1 MSGQAVFYEKA
12 IEIVDILDGAFDTKS
27 GIPMALFNPTTK
39 RKKNFSWASSGCS
52 ILAEIGTLHLEYSEL
67 SHYSGN
73 GHYLERVMNIRN
85 ILQEKREPDSFFGFL
100 LSIHKLWIAGAA
112 HFTK

>member
-1 MSGQAVFYEKA
+1 MSGEAVFYEKA

-73 GHYLERVMNIRN
+73 EHYLQRVMNIRN
-85 ILQEKREPDSFFGFL
+85 VLQETGARRVP
-100 LSIHKLWIAGAA
+100 LSVHKLWIAGPMANN
-112 HFTK
+112 